1 MPQAEGMTQSS
12 STANRWAQ
20 RRIGITG
27 ARGRLGQALAKQLR
41 SRGAIVVGL
50 THGSI
55 PASTCCTDEPQQW
68 VRWQCGAE
76 QALDDTLRGLDI
88 LVLNHGINPHGGQSP
103 EALNAALEVN
113 ALSSWRLMERFE
125 AVVSDRNSL
134 AGHRSDGIGPDRNS
148 SALPCELWINTS
160 EAEIQPALS
169 PAYEISKR
177 LIGQLV
183 SLRWCNRSL
192 EQRSALRI
200 RKLVLGPFRSEL
212 NPIGVMSADLVADQ
226 VIKQVELGLSL
237 IIVTPNPLTYVLM
250 PLTELARWIYG
261 RLLRQNP

>member
-1 MPQAEGMTQSS
+1 MTKISA
-12 STANRWAQ
+12 TANRWDQ

-27 ARGRLGQALAKQLR
+27 ARGRLGQALTKQLR

-55 PASTCCTDEPQQW
+55 PASQGCSEGPQEW

-76 QALDDTLRGLDI
+76 QSLDNTLKDLDI
-88 LVLNHGINPHGGQSP
+88 LVLNHGINPHGCQNR
-103 EALNAALEVN
+103 EAVNAALEVN

-125 AVVSDRNSL
+125 SVISDGN
-134 AGHRSDGIGPDRNS
+134 RSDSKRHAKPR
-148 SALPCELWINTS
+148 ELWINTS

-169 PAYEISKR
+169 PAYELSKR

-183 SLRWCNRSL
+183 SMRWCSRSS
-192 EQRSALRI
+192 EQRSHLRI
-200 RKLVLGPFRSEL
+200 RKLVLGPFRSQL

-226 VIKQVELGLSL
+226 VIRQVELGLSL

-250 PLTELARWIYG
+250 PITELARWIYG
-261 RLLRQNP
+261 QLLRTAPKNDQEPFT